1 MLLLVELIEQGSHL
15 FGFGEDIFMCGCFGV
30 HALSVS
36 SLEALFS
43 SEWWDCS
50 LVCHWVLMSQW

>member
-15 FGFGEDIFMCGCFGV
+15 CGFGEDIFMCGCFGV

-36 SLEALFS
+36 SLEALFFPG
-43 SEWWDCS
+43 WWDCS
-50 LVCHWVLMSQW
+50 LVCHWDLMSQW